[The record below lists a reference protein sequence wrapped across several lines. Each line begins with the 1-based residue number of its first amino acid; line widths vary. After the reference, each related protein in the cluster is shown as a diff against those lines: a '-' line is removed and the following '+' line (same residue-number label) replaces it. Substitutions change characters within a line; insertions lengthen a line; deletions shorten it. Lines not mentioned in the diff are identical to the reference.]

1 MTKIHSAAAATL
13 LGATAGALLSAALLG
28 GPIAHADVL
37 PTLPVPPFEYDKDY
51 YLFNP
56 SYYGTQGDITNSV
69 GTETSFSSSYDQA
82 YSTPTG
88 SFEVHEIDTH
98 PFFQAPGLYIDHA
111 ETVTSSDGVAPAVG
125 TVFDDSYS
133 QLDLGLGG
141 NIPVFDHLSLTT
153 PDGMVDDILF
163 GNSGWENEYYQ
174 GPAGTMDYLVNDYG
188 TADGPTY
195 TLLFDIPAAGD
206 SAAAISPADLAGLG
220 DVTSLAS
227 LVTEIQSLF

>member
-1 MTKIHSAAAATL
+1 MSTRRSATATL
-13 LGATAGALLSAALLG
+13 LGATAGALLSAALFSSTV
-28 GPIAHADVL
+28 AYADVL
-37 PTLPVPPFEYDKDY
+37 PTLPVPPFVYDQYY
-51 YLFNP
+51 YLFSP
-56 SYYGTQGDITNSV
+56 SDYGTPGDITNGV
-69 GTETSFSSSYDQA
+69 GTETDFSDSYDQA
-82 YSTPTG
+82 YSSPTG

-111 ETVTSSDGVAPAVG
+111 VTVTSSDGVAPAVG

-195 TLLFDIPAAGD
+195 TLLFDFPAAGD
-206 SAAAISPADLAGLG
+206 TAAAINPADLVGLG
-220 DVTSLAS
+220 DAGSLTTLLAD
-227 LVTEIQSLF
+227 IQGLF